1 MGKDMPNSQINEM
14 TQREWRELGF
24 FYDRDDDA
32 KEWRLIGAKAGLRQF
47 AHAMQKYAAKPS
59 NDLISEHEHFGPYS
73 YLAVGTWTTSE
84 ITDHWIAGP
93 LKDIQR
99 LALTVISQLDAVST
113 GDCIYLR
120 AEFAPL
126 SPYDLVLEVK
136 DDSYDPAKAD
146 PTCW

>member
-1 MGKDMPNSQINEM
+1 MPSSEINER

-32 KEWRLIGAKAGLRQF
+32 KEWRLIGAKAGLLQF

-99 LALTVISQLDAVST
+99 LALTVISRLDTVSVC
-113 GDCIYLR
+113 DCIYLR

-126 SPYDLVLEVK
+126 SPYELVLEVK

-146 PTCW
+146 LACW